1 MATTSTHLDSFSS
14 FLFASG
20 AALFFGIGSALIAI
34 IGETAL
40 SFVNIPDLFKNL
52 LQPSTIGFTTII
64 FIVIIEECSSFFFS
78 RSFFSASRRWSIPF
92 FLGLGF
98 TLIEISLA
106 CLAQPLSSTILIQ
119 HFLPL
124 LLLHTAT
131 FSLYVSHQKIAILS
145 LLAGILF
152 HTVYNALAV
161 ILAPWFV
168 LLCLSCILLF
178 ISFSVFLAR
187 LASWEYTE
195 VEVN

>member
-1 MATTSTHLDSFSS
+1 MTKTSS
-14 FLFASG
+14 FLLAGG
-20 AALFFGIGSALIAI
+20 AALFFGIGSALVAV

-40 SFVNIPDLFKNL
+40 SLINVPALFKNL
-52 LQPSTIGFTTII
+52 LQPSAIGFTTLV

-78 RSFFSASRRWSIPF
+78 RSFFSATRRWSAPL

-98 TLIEISLA
+98 TLVEVSLA
-106 CLAQPLSSTILIQ
+106 HLGQTLSSSILTQ

-131 FSLYVSHQKIAILS
+131 FSLFVSHQKIAVLS

-152 HTVYNALAV
+152 HTTYNALAFV
-161 ILAPWFV
+161 LAPWFV
-168 LLCLSCILLF
+168 LLGLSCILLF

-195 VEVN
+195 IEVN